1 MSEKYDVAVI
11 GGGVVGSAIAR
22 ELSRYNLRITVLERA
37 ADVARGT
44 SGKNS
49 GVVHTGINV
58 PYGSVKAKFNVAGAK
73 MFEQYCADLDV
84 PFKRVGK
91 VIVALGEAEV
101 PDLEGLKAKGE
112 SNEVPDLEI
121 IDRATLKKMEPNIEG
136 AGALNVPT
144 AAIACP
150 YSLTIALAESATAN
164 GVDIKLSSPVIS
176 IKGTEGA
183 FEIETPNETLSA
195 GLIVNSAGLNSDKIA
210 RMVGVHRWRIWP
222 CRGEYVILDK
232 RVGGLINSM
241 VYPVPPKGGAGLG
254 IHITPTTDGNILLGP
269 SADYTNDGDD
279 VRTTAKIRRQLLKE
293 ATEFLP
299 ALSARDVITAY
310 SGMRPKLVTS
320 KEGGFGDFVVEEV
333 EEAPGVMQLVGIESP
348 GLTAAPAIAE
358 HVSNWVRGRVP
369 AQPNSDFKGTWSS
382 VHRTREETLSTVDN
396 LIAEDPGYG
405 EVVCRCEMVTKTEIV
420 DAINNKLG
428 AASLNA
434 IKYRSRATMGRCQG
448 GFCGPRIVDLLLENG
463 KSPESITLNGGDSW
477 LFLGTT
483 EDLRAESKAKRAKQK
498 AGAK

>member
-1 MSEKYDVAVI
+1 MSEKYDVAII

-22 ELSRYNLRITVLERA
+22 ELSRYDLRITVLERA

-58 PYGSVKAKFNVAGAK
+58 PFGSVKAKFNVAGAK

-101 PDLEGLKAKGE
+101 PDLDGLKAKGDK
-112 SNEVPDLEI
+112 NGVPDLEI

-150 YSLTIALAESATAN
+150 YSLTIALAESATAG
-164 GVDIKLSSPVIS
+164 GVDIKLDSPVIG

-183 FEIETPNETLSA
+183 FEIETPNETISA

-210 RMVGVHRWRIWP
+210 RMVGVHSWRIWP

-279 VRTTAKIRRQLLKE
+279 VRTTSKIRRQLLKE
-293 ATEFLP
+293 ASEFLP
-299 ALSARDVITAY
+299 GLSPRDVITAY
-310 SGMRPKLVTS
+310 SGMRPKLVTA

-333 EEAPGVMQLVGIESP
+333 DEAPGVMQLVGIESP

-358 HVSNWVRGRVP
+358 HVSSWVRERIP
-369 AQPNSDFKGTWSS
+369 AGESSSFQKTWSS

-396 LIAEDPGYG
+396 MIAEDPGYG

-428 AASLNA
+428 AESLNA

-448 GFCGPRIVDLLLENG
+448 GFCGPRIVDLMLENG

-498 AGAK
+498 VGAK